1 MRIEIIK
8 IHKGFFKIP
17 QIESMNLPERFYATV
32 ELASPVLRP
41 QTPVRKGTAYRLL
54 EKTVMDMGADNL
66 LEGILSRLP
75 QDFSYVSDSMS
86 DEDILYEALKEK
98 YGL

>member
-8 IHKGFFKIP
+8 THKGFIIP
-17 QIESMNLPERFYATV
+17 QLESMNVPDRLYATV
-32 ELASPVLRP
+32 ELPSPVLRP
-41 QTPVRKGTAYRLL
+41 QTSIRKGAAYRLL
-54 EKTVMDMGADNL
+54 KKTVMDMGADNL

-75 QDFSYVSDSMS
+75 QDFTYVSAGMS
-86 DEDILYEALKEK
+86 DEDILYDALKEK

>member
-8 IHKGFFKIP
+8 TRKGFRIP
-17 QIESMNLPERFYATV
+17 QLESMTVPDRLFASV
-32 ELASPVLRP
+32 ELPSSVLKSL
-41 QTPVRKGTAYRLL
+41 TPIRKKTTRRLL
-54 EKTVMDMGADNL
+54 EKTVKDMGGDKL

-75 QDFSYVSDSMS
+75 QGYSYVRGGMS
-86 DEDILYEALKEK
+86 DEAVLYEALKEK